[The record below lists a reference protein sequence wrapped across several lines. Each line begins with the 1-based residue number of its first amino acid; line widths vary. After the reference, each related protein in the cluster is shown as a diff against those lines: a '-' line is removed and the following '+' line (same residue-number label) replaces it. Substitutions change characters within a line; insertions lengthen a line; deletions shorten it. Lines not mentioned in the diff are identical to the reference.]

1 MTLCTE
7 SGAAP
12 AAYPA
17 LSPDSYIPG
26 NAGDCCPITTAL
38 PSVLPE
44 HRVTALPGDNH
55 QQASHISAMR
65 LVRESLLNLGH
76 VAIPVSNS
84 DPPLDRFR
92 PLRI

>member
-1 MTLCTE
+1 MTLCAE

-12 AAYPA
+12 AAYPT
-17 LSPDSYIPG
+17 LLPDSYTPS
-26 NAGDCCPITTAL
+26 NDGDCCPITTAL

-44 HRVTALPGDNH
+44 HRVTALPEDNR
-55 QQASHISAMR
+55 QQAIHISAVR

-84 DPPLDRFR
+84 DPPIDRFC
-92 PLRI
+92 LRI